1 NIHGSSSSLTG
12 GLAGN
17 KELLDSDSDLDDFN
31 YVLNET
37 ERQLFKARQSL
48 EKKKRQQQFTLNDR
62 NLRKYDEVLRTC
74 ETNIQCLQQILK
86 NLHRSKNSRLNS
98 TKAIEQLQ

>member
-1 NIHGSSSSLTG
+1 MTG

-62 NLRKYDEVLRTC
+62 NLRKYVC
-74 ETNIQCLQQILK
+74 NI
-86 NLHRSKNSRLNS
+86 
-98 TKAIEQLQ
+98 